1 MSEEKRDS
9 LRKIL
14 VGGGVIGVS
23 QVLPS
28 KWTNAV
34 IQSVVVPAHAQTSM
48 LLTFN
53 GTGPI
58 PV

>member
-14 VGGGVIGVS
+14 VGGGVIGAS

-34 IQSVVVPAHAQTSM
+34 VQSVVVPAHAQMSV